1 MSKMLRIAF
10 LKFHEKN
17 RDFDKEVNNLVVP
30 GVVLYPRDA
39 EKVNHFLNL
48 SYNTN

>member
-17 RDFDKEVNNLVVP
+17 RDFDKVVNNLVVP

-39 EKVNHFLNL
+39 EKVNTQQLAG
-48 SYNTN
+48 TG